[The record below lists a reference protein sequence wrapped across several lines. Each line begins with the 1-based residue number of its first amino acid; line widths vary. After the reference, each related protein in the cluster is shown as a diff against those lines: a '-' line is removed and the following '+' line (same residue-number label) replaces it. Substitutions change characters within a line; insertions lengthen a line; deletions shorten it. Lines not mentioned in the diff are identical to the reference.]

1 MDPRLKKISRTRYT
15 WHNATNNVITNP
27 LRFFY
32 PENESDIQAIVA
44 EAESQSLRVRA
55 VGSGH
60 SFSEAAKGKD
70 FLLDMKSMRNAFRY
84 EPSRIKAGFDSQ
96 NYIVADAGITIRRLN
111 RILDNMKLA
120 LQNMGAVDF
129 QTVSGALM
137 TGTHGT
143 GIKQPAFP
151 DMVRAI
157 RIVAS
162 GGELIQIEPSD
173 GITDQITHAQNS
185 SIKLIQDDD
194 IFYSNVLSF
203 GGMGIVYQLILEV
216 VPWFW
221 IQERRYLQGWS
232 QLKKELVDGSFMQK
246 VENNDFVALRVNPHK
261 IDGDHLCSIVIQNIL
276 HPTPSYGFWAEGK
289 RNVIAGILSNME
301 FLIEGLIRA
310 VNRNPRKIQKRIQQ
324 SLKYSRVKNYMD
336 KSFKVLYQHGAAVL
350 RYGISS
356 EFAFDATAEKVVD
369 VLETI
374 FQQTKYLSAYADLY
388 HSAHIPVRFVM
399 PSKAYL
405 SSAYQRATA
414 YIDVPTLYTSI
425 GDYEILERYQT
436 MLMKLDGI
444 PHWGK
449 MNQMMYLD
457 HPFIERHFPKVQTW
471 INVRNQMDPKGT
483 FLNDFIIKMGL
494 NE

>member
-1 MDPRLKKISRTRYT
+1 M
-15 WHNATNNVITNP
+15 ITNP
-27 LRFFY
+27 LHFFY
-32 PENESDIQAIVA
+32 PENEKDIQAIVA
-44 EAESQSLRVRA
+44 EAESQGLRVRA

-84 EPSRIKAGFDSQ
+84 EASLIKASFQTQ
-96 NYIVADAGITIRRLN
+96 NYVVADAGITIRRLN
-111 RILDNMKLA
+111 RILDKMKLA

-157 RIVAS
+157 RIVAT
-162 GGELIQIEPSD
+162 GGELIQIEPTE
-173 GITDQITHAQNS
+173 GITDPIAHAQNAD
-185 SIKLIQDDD
+185 IKLIQDDD

-216 VPWFW
+216 APWFW
-221 IQERRYLQGWS
+221 IQEKRYLQNWTA
-232 QLKKELVDGSFMQK
+232 LKQELKDGRFMQK
-246 VENNDFVALRVNPHK
+246 VEENDFVAFRVNPHK
-261 IDGDHLCSIVIQNIL
+261 IDGDHLCSIVVQNIL
-276 HPTPSYGFWAEGK
+276 QPTPALGFWAEGK
-289 RNVIAGILSNME
+289 RNVIAGIVSNME
-301 FLIEGLIRA
+301 FLIEGLIRTI
-310 VNRNPRKIQKRIQQ
+310 NRNPRKIKKRIQL

-356 EFAFDATAEKVVD
+356 EFAFDAKAGKVID

-374 FQQTKYLSAYADLY
+374 FEQTKYLSEYADLY

-405 SSAYQRATA
+405 SSAYQRPTV
-414 YIDVPTLYTSI
+414 YIDVPTLFTSI

-457 HPFIERHFPKVQTW
+457 HPFIQSHFPKVQSW
-471 INVRNQMDPKGT
+471 IKVRNQMDPKGT
-483 FLNDFIIKMGL
+483 FLNDFIVKMGL